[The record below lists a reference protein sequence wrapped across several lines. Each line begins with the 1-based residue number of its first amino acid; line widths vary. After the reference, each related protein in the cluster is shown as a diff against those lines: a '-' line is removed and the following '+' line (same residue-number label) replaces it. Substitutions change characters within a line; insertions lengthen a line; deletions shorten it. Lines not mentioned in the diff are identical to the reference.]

1 MITCHFSQEC
11 NHQNL
16 SQMYF
21 PEPTGLMAWQI
32 LREVSQRISQ
42 GGIVVR
48 RTTSRYTGDIDER
61 NLLSFKSIDLNLPFF
76 LCFGNRRVFCSVSS
90 KWCRLSFRQWRV
102 ASWDIHCR
110 WQVNIL
116 LFASKWNNHMHW
128 HPHAAIKIHG
138 PDHAIAN
145 GLILSERYTSHS
157 QHWVFLEVPSQWI
170 SQFVRI
176 EVLNSFFKIWS
187 MVASWWP
194 SCLWLLFFCIFQ
206 QAVESADLWTSSSS
220 SNLNT
225 PRRPPWQFLLS
236 LRRRAHVKCIRNWLV
251 CYEDEP
257 LFWMSNL
264 ETNGFAQH
272 CGFPL
277 HSMGFQF
284 GML

>member
-1 MITCHFSQEC
+1 MTNPSRGVPAQIAGRHCCQADHLGPNTSVILTKETSCPSNPSIWTYSFSYA
-11 NHQNL
+11 L
-16 SQMYF
+16 V
-21 PEPTGLMAWQI
+21 I
-32 LREVSQRISQ
+32 
-42 GGIVVR
+42 GG
-48 RTTSRYTGDIDER
+48 
-61 NLLSFKSIDLNLPFF
+61 
-76 LCFGNRRVFCSVSS
+76 FCSVSN

-116 LFASKWNNHMHW
+116 LFASKWNNPMHW

-176 EVLNSFFKIWS
+176 EVLNSFFEIWS

-206 QAVESADLWTSSSS
+206 QAVESADLWTLSSSS
-220 SNLNT
+220 DLNT

-236 LRRRAHVKCIRNWLV
+236 LRRRGHVKCIRNWLV